1 MESLAG
7 WAISLCAAGIAVFL
21 CEILLP
27 EGSIA
32 KVFKI
37 AASVFFL
44 TAILAPLLSGFD
56 ADTFSDLAESSS
68 AASDTAE
75 KAAESVVISSFESNL
90 ESELASGLREA
101 GIPVSGIEANVSLQ
115 EDGVTLMIDAVA
127 VWLPENSS
135 ANPVAVSEAVRELS
149 GIEPEIHYEGEE
161 HGSAEENPQ

>member
-44 TAILAPLLSGFD
+44 TAILAPLLSGLGAD
-56 ADTFSDLAESSS
+56 AFSDLAEPSS
-68 AASDTAE
+68 AASDIAE
-75 KAAESVVISSFESNL
+75 KAAESVVISNFESNL
-90 ESELASGLREA
+90 ETELASGLRSA
-101 GIPVSGIEANVSLQ
+101 GIPISEINVSISLQ
-115 EDGVTLMIDAVA
+115 EDGATLVINSLT

-135 ANPVAVSEAVRELS
+135 ADPAAVFEAVRELS
-149 GIEPEIHYEGEE
+149 GIEPEILYEGEE